1 MVVVLDSRFKNKEY
15 KIMIKIKSLLLK
27 HKAISLVVLLVIIS
41 MSVLGY
47 KQLTNKSSEAK
58 VITQTVKIGDIN
70 VSVSGTGQISSLD
83 EIDIK
88 SKVSGEIIYVSAFTG
103 KEVKKGNLLFQID
116 DRDALKEI
124 KSAELSLESALLS
137 LEKIKEG
144 TSELSLLQAENSLTQ
159 AKETKAKAEANLIKS
174 YEDSFNT
181 ISNVFLDLPTLMTG
195 LKDIIF
201 GYDVCTNGVQE
212 NYNYYASVV
221 NFYDERAFVYKN
233 EVYTKYQNAKLK
245 YDENLNSYKETSRY
259 SNQEQI
265 EELINETYET
275 TKLISDSVKSTIN
288 LIDFYK
294 YILTNHSINYLPIAD
309 TQLSSLS
316 TYTSKTNS
324 HLSSLLSA
332 KNNIKDYKESIISAE
347 RTIEEK
353 KLTLADLQD
362 DSSDLELRTQELTV
376 EQKQNDLNDLKDSLA
391 DYYVYAP
398 FNGTVTTVDVSK
410 GETVSSSNVLS
421 SMITKEKI
429 ASITLNEID
438 AVKVKVGQKA
448 VITFDAIDDLSI
460 FGEVAEVDAIGTVS
474 QGVVSYNVKI
484 AFDSED
490 ERIKP
495 GMSISVSITID
506 SVQDV
511 LVISSSLVKTQKN
524 GSYVE
529 VMLDNGTTEQR
540 KVETGLSDDIFVEI
554 KSGLTQGEKIVNQI
568 TNGSTIK
575 INNTNTN
582 NNSGPPG
589 GNMMRMMQ

>member
-1 MVVVLDSRFKNKEY
+1 
-15 KIMIKIKSLLLK
+15 MIKIKSLFLK
-27 HKAISLVVLLVIIS
+27 YKAISLIVLLIVVSLSIF
-41 MSVLGY
+41 GY
-47 KQLTNKSSEAK
+47 KQLTKSDNEDK
-58 VITQTVKIGDIN
+58 IITQAVKKGDIN

-88 SKVSGEIIYVSAFTG
+88 SEVSGEIVYINASVG

-116 DRDALKEI
+116 NSDALKEI

-159 AKETKAKAEANLIKS
+159 AKETKTKAEANLIKS

-212 NYNYYASVV
+212 NYNYYASVA

-233 EVYTKYQNAKLK
+233 EVYAKYQTTKLK

-259 SNQEQI
+259 SSQDQI
-265 EELINETYET
+265 EKLIDETYET
-275 TKLISDSVKSTIN
+275 TKLISDSIKSTIN

-294 YILTNHSINYLPIAD
+294 YVLTNHSINYLPIAD

-324 HLSSLLSA
+324 HLSNLLSA

-353 KLTLADLQD
+353 ELILADLKD
-362 DSSDLELRTQELTV
+362 DSNDLELRTQELTV
-376 EQKQNDLNDLKDSLA
+376 EQKQNDLDDLRDSLVN
-391 DYYVYAP
+391 YYIYAP
-398 FNGTVTTVDVSK
+398 FSGTITSVDFSK
-410 GETVSSSNVLS
+410 GEIISSNSVLS
-421 SMITKEKI
+421 SIMTQEKI

-438 AVKVKVGQKA
+438 AVKMKVGQKA

-460 FGEVAEVDAIGTVS
+460 NGEVAEVDVIGTVS

-484 AFDSED
+484 ALNSMD

-511 LVISSSLVKTQKN
+511 LIVSSSLIKNQKD
-524 GSYVE
+524 GTYVE
-529 VMLDNGTTEQR
+529 VMLNDGTIEKR
-540 KVETGLSDDIFVEI
+540 KVETGLSDDIFIEI
-554 KSGLTQGEKIVNQI
+554 KSGLNEGEKIINQTVNSNNI
-568 TNGSTIK
+568 KTNTTNINTNG
-575 INNTNTN
+575 
-582 NNSGPPG
+582 GPPG

>member
-1 MVVVLDSRFKNKEY
+1 
-15 KIMIKIKSLLLK
+15 MIKIKDLLLK
-27 HKAISLVVLLVIIS
+27 HKVVSLVVLLIIVS
-41 MSVLGY
+41 LSVFVY
-47 KQLTNKSSEAK
+47 KQSTNKDSDVK
-58 VITQTVKIGDIN
+58 IITQTVKKGDIN

-88 SKVSGEIIYVSAFTG
+88 SEVSGEIVYINANVG

-116 DRDALKEI
+116 NSDALKEI
-124 KSAELSLESALLS
+124 KNAELSLESALLS
-137 LEKIKEG
+137 LEEIKEG
-144 TSELSLLQAENSLTQ
+144 ASELSLLQAENSLTQ
-159 AKETKAKAEANLIKS
+159 AKETKTKAEANLIKS
-174 YEDSFNT
+174 YEDSFNI

-201 GYDVCTNGVQE
+201 GYDVCVNGIQE
-212 NYNYYASVV
+212 NYNYYASVA

-233 EVYTKYQNAKLK
+233 EVYTKYQTAKLE
-245 YDENLNSYKETSRY
+245 YDKNLNSYKETSRY
-259 SNQEQI
+259 SDQKKI

-275 TKLISDSVKSTIN
+275 TKLISDSIKSTIN

-294 YILTNHSINYLPIAD
+294 YILTNHSINYLSTAD

-332 KNNIKDYKESIISAE
+332 QNSIKDYKESIVSAQ

-353 KLTLADLQD
+353 ELTLANLKDGP
-362 DSSDLELRTQELTV
+362 SDLELRTQELTV
-376 EQKQNDLNDLKDSLA
+376 EQKQNDLDDLKDSLA
-391 DYYVYAP
+391 NYYIYAP
-398 FNGTVTTVDVSK
+398 FNGTITSIDISK
-410 GETVSSSNVLS
+410 GETVNSSSVMS
-421 SMITKEKI
+421 SMITQEKI

-460 FGEVAEVDAIGTVS
+460 NGEVAEVDAIGTVS

-511 LVISSSLVKTQKN
+511 LVVSFNLIKEQKN

-529 VMLDNGTTEQR
+529 VMFDDGTIEQR
-540 KVETGLSDDIFVEI
+540 KVETGLSNDIFIEI
-554 KSGLTQGEKIVNQI
+554 KSGLNEGEKIINQTVNS
-568 TNGSTIK
+568 NNIK
-575 INNTNTN
+575 TNTTN
-582 NNSGPPG
+582 ININSGPPG

>member
-1 MVVVLDSRFKNKEY
+1 
-15 KIMIKIKSLLLK
+15 MIKIKSLLLK